1 MQGLNAVTTLQTFG
15 LEDDRPLFTVNAGIP
30 VERAL
35 EKAAQLMSCVDA
47 MTRLRARSNPELD
60 AKVIRYLARAAG
72 AIVQACRAEPV
83 NLH

>member
-15 LEDDRPLFTVNAGIP
+15 LEDDRPIFVVNAGVP

-47 MTRLRARSNPELD
+47 MAAMRGRSNPEMD
-60 AKVIRYLARAAG
+60 AKAIRYLARAAR
-72 AIVQACRAEPV
+72 AIVRACCATPDK
-83 NLH
+83 LH